1 MSDLQLF
8 QNPEFGRVRIVE
20 VSGEAWMVGK
30 DVAEA
35 LGYAKAQ
42 NAIAAHVD
50 EEDRK
55 VAPIQ
60 GTPGGT
66 QEMTIINESGLYS
79 LVLSSKLPNAR
90 KFRRWVTTEVLHT
103 VRRHGAYM
111 TPETLQAAILNPD
124 TMIQLCQQLKAER
137 EHSRQ
142 LEAENAA
149 MLPKAVFADAV
160 SASKSSILVGELAKL
175 LRQNGVD
182 TGEKRLFHWLRQ
194 NGYLIKR
201 NGADHV
207 RKIDCRAEKLFE
219 TDSTRQNYRKQ
230 KSDGQSQDSTDKPDL
245 QHVGKGGQVGGA
257 SKYPRIIS
265 QPVEAPFRHARR
277 DTVNGEKAHNDCSY
291 DRIQIHDEQG
301 QRTGQYKARN
311 HSFIFFHIVSPLS
324 IKRDGTVL
332 VPPLHFIR
340 QS

>member
-20 VSGEAWMVGK
+20 VNGEAWMVGK

-35 LGYAKAQ
+35 LGYKNPRQALAS
-42 NAIAAHVD
+42 NV
-50 EEDRK
+50 ETEDRG
-55 VAPIQ
+55 VHSVD
-60 GTPGGT
+60 TPSGE

-90 KFRRWVTTEVLHT
+90 KFRRWVTTEVLPT

-124 TMIQLCQQLKAER
+124 TMIQLCQQLKAEQ

-201 NGADHV
+201 NGADHNMPTQ
-207 RKIDCRAEKLFE
+207 RSIEQGLFVIKE
-219 TDSTRQNYRKQ
+219 TTVCHA
-230 KSDGQSQDSTDKPDL
+230 DGHTTISKTPK
-245 QHVGKGGQVGGA
+245 VTGKGQQ
-257 SKYPRIIS
+257 Y
-265 QPVEAPFRHARR
+265 F
-277 DTVNGEKAHNDCSY
+277 VN
-291 DRIQIHDEQG
+291 
-301 QRTGQYKARN
+301 
-311 HSFIFFHIVSPLS
+311 
-324 IKRDGTVL
+324 
-332 VPPLHFIR
+332 LHLR
-340 QS
+340 SM

>member
-20 VSGEAWMVGK
+20 VNGEAWMVGK

-35 LGYAKAQ
+35 LGYKNPQEAVRT
-42 NAIAAHVD
+42 HVD
-50 EEDRK
+50 NEDK
-55 VAPIQ
+55 GVSEIL
-60 GTPGGT
+60 TPGGK
-66 QEMTIINESGLYS
+66 QPIPIINESGLYS

-90 KFRRWVTTEVLHT
+90 KFRRWVTNEVLPT

-201 NGADHV
+201 NGADHNMPTQ
-207 RKIDCRAEKLFE
+207 RSIEQGLFVIKE
-219 TDSTRQNYRKQ
+219 TTVCHA
-230 KSDGQSQDSTDKPDL
+230 DGHTTISKTPK
-245 QHVGKGGQVGGA
+245 VTGKGQQ
-257 SKYPRIIS
+257 Y
-265 QPVEAPFRHARR
+265 F
-277 DTVNGEKAHNDCSY
+277 VN
-291 DRIQIHDEQG
+291 
-301 QRTGQYKARN
+301 
-311 HSFIFFHIVSPLS
+311 
-324 IKRDGTVL
+324 
-332 VPPLHFIR
+332 LHLR
-340 QS
+340 SM